1 MSFASA
7 SNEQQTAL
15 FRRLKPFC
23 IAVSDCALRIKPNTT
38 SRDLQEALT
47 SLHSALLSIDDRT
60 LLTPAIADYVFFP
73 LSHILRRKDEWTD
86 RVLELTLSCVRVLLE
101 SGWSSGLGIQMFEQF
116 CLMLV
121 VITEGK
127 VKTVSEEVK
136 AVSVGCLV
144 ALFESAK
151 RSMKGDMSLQEF
163 IRGPKMRPL
172 MGHTATVL
180 LDTVKIEALLTLRLD
195 ALQALSLLY
204 TYLLGDGQVVAGF
217 LPLTVSTL
225 SRCLSLSP
233 ATTNHRL
240 LVTLLTVLGETLS
253 LVMNDNLAPS
263 SGPAQVGEMYH
274 TEMSESWYRAS
285 KGQVKIALESFFPF
299 IRIHSHNLV
308 REAII
313 NFSETL
319 LTNCSRNLDVC
330 QSLFLETILSL
341 QHDQF
346 PSVKA
351 LANSSLQ
358 RLQAHDSLR
367 NIIKSSIEES
377 LHTWCLVLPRTMT
390 SNDDPAKVNLLQRL
404 TSAVDSLSSD
414 NSTIS
419 SSLETLIAS
428 IQDIAIFDN
437 VPGAA
442 RLIQPSK
449 SLQLT
454 FQDESPEQ
462 ISLSLHYSKDQSV
475 STSLEELLRAIG
487 RTSFATQIV
496 DKLVLDASL
505 NTPRSASN
513 AWIALHTLRG
523 SACPEDQVDEL
534 YSLATDWLIQ
544 SDSSYSA
551 VDLSI
556 PTIVTS
562 LDILAF
568 TASSRKLAF
577 RQNLI
582 DVLYPT
588 LSLLSHSSPQ
598 VQSAARQTLERI
610 AVATGYNDTQGLIL
624 ENTDYLVNSVA
635 LKLNVFDVSV
645 QVLATLYTVT
655 RLAGPRIVPY
665 MDDIWGSL
673 FDVVDRFHGY
683 EKLVTGVFAVMTGIV
698 DVVSESTKFPP
709 ALVIDA
715 EETTHD
721 SVCMEIQELIDTIKK
736 NEDHLPPKT
745 DTLTIPKP
753 SPLPPKTA
761 SLLQTLARKSV
772 LLTTHPSPHL
782 RFNLIHLLRK
792 ALPLLS
798 IPTIVKDGE
807 QDPFLPLLAQEVWP
821 AICSKL
827 TDKETWVVNAALETI
842 ADLLVVEGSFLGSK
856 VEKDVWPALKVILAP
871 VQKGKATKEVV
882 VFERDAA
889 IKALTAIVGY
899 SDQKPAVFDDMLE
912 TAWPLIKRGG
922 EQSTELRKVFERKNR
937 DAVWL
942 KERVDPGEIPR
953 IPGKD
958 GFFKPVRYVEVG

>member
-1 MSFASA
+1 
-7 SNEQQTAL
+7 
-15 FRRLKPFC
+15 
-23 IAVSDCALRIKPNTT
+23 
-38 SRDLQEALT
+38 
-47 SLHSALLSIDDRT
+47 
-60 LLTPAIADYVFFP
+60 
-73 LSHILRRKDEWTD
+73 
-86 RVLELTLSCVRVLLE
+86 
-101 SGWSSGLGIQMFEQF
+101 MFEQF

-127 VKTVSEEVK
+127 GKTVSEEVK
-136 AVSVGCLV
+136 AVSIGCLV

-151 RSMKGDMSLQEF
+151 RSMEIDVSLHEF
-163 IRGPKMRPL
+163 IHGTKMRPL

-180 LDTVKIEALLTLRLD
+180 LDVVKIEALLTLRLD

-204 TYLLGDGQVVAGF
+204 TSLLSDGQVVAGF

-225 SRCLSLSP
+225 SRCLSSSP
-233 ATTNHRL
+233 GTTNHKLIVSLLMRL
-240 LVTLLTVLGETLS
+240 CATLS
-253 LVMNDNLAPS
+253 LVMNDNLTPS

-274 TEMSESWYRAS
+274 TEMTDSWYRAS
-285 KGQVKIALESFFPF
+285 KGQVKISLESFFPF
-299 IRIHSHNLV
+299 MRIHSHNLV
-308 REAII
+308 REMII
-313 NFSETL
+313 TFSETL
-319 LTNCSRNLDVC
+319 LANCSRTLDVC
-330 QSLFLETILSL
+330 QTLFLETILSL

-351 LANSSLQ
+351 MAKSSLQ
-358 RLQAHDSLR
+358 RLQAHDSLK
-367 NIIKSSIEES
+367 NIIKASIEES
-377 LHTWCLVLPRTMT
+377 LHTWCLALPRTMT

-404 TSAVDSLSSD
+404 TSAVNSLSSD
-414 NSTIS
+414 NSTVS
-419 SSLETLIAS
+419 SALETLIAS
-428 IQDIAIFDN
+428 IQDIAIFDD
-437 VPGAA
+437 VPGAT

-454 FQDESPEQ
+454 FQEESQEQ
-462 ISLSLHYSKDQSV
+462 ISLSLQYSNDQRV
-475 STSLEELLRAIG
+475 STSLEELLYAVG
-487 RTSFATQIV
+487 RTAFATQIV

-505 NTPRSASN
+505 NSPRSASN
-513 AWIALHTLRG
+513 VWIALHMLRG

-544 SDSSYSA
+544 SDSSYSLIE
-551 VDLSI
+551 LSI

-562 LDILAF
+562 LDVLAF
-568 TASSRKLAF
+568 TASRRKLAF

-610 AVATGYNDTQGLIL
+610 AVATGHNDTQGLIL

-655 RLAGPRIVPY
+655 KLAGPRIVPY

-698 DVVSESTKFPP
+698 DVVSQSTKFPP
-709 ALVIDA
+709 TPTIDV
-715 EETTHD
+715 EESTHD
-721 SVCMEIQELIDTIKK
+721 SVCREIQELVDTIIK
-736 NEDHLPPKT
+736 NEDHLPPKH
-745 DTLTIPKP
+745 DALTIPKP

-792 ALPLLS
+792 ALPLLA

-827 TDKETWVVNAALETI
+827 TDKETWAVNAALETI
-842 ADLLVVEGSFLGSK
+842 ADLLAVEGSFLGSK
-856 VEKDVWPALKVILAP
+856 VERDVWPALKVILAP
-871 VQKGKATKEVV
+871 VQKRKTTTEIV

-899 SDQKPAVFDDMLE
+899 SDQKPALFDEMLDI
-912 TAWPLIKRGG
+912 AWPLIKRSG
-922 EQSTELRKVFERKNR
+922 EQSTELRRAFERKNG

-942 KERVDPGEIPR
+942 MGRVDPGEIPR
-953 IPGKD
+953 IPGRE